1 MIGKGRVIGQTNL
14 EAWVRSNEGYLIVI
28 KSDVIELQIHGQII
42 VTVENNNELITGGK
56 WYDIQIA
63 ALKNA
68 DGSVQVI
75 FGIDG
80 NIIINYTDYDDPAWG
95 TNGFGFAV
103 NKANGVYHVKK
114 TDNFKTE
121 PADYTT
127 LDEEIAREPK
137 NGASIYSERTW
148 KAYQDVL
155 NGAKSFPRDLTR
167 FDQKSIDEMTKKLRE
182 AREALLTPEQEAAL
196 NAGKDPNRGD
206 GGAKTDSEALVIII
220 IASVAVVLIAGGVA
234 LMIVLKKRKKK
245 ATTTEAETQE

>member
-1 MIGKGRVIGQTNL
+1 MET
-14 EAWVRSNEGYLIVI
+14 WVRSDEGYLIVI

-56 WYDIQIA
+56 WYDIQIG

-103 NKANGVYHVKK
+103 NKANGVYHIKK
-114 TDNFKTE
+114 TDNFYIE
-121 PADYTT
+121 GADYTA

-137 NGASIYSERTW
+137 DGASIYSERTW
-148 KAYQDVL
+148 KAYQEVL
-155 NGAKSFPRDLTR
+155 NAAKSFPRNLTR

-196 NAGKDPNRGD
+196 DADKDPNLGND
-206 GGAKTDSEALVIII
+206 DPGAKTDSKTLVIII
-220 IASVAVVLIAGGVA
+220 AASVAAVLIAGGVV
-234 LMIVLKKRKKK
+234 LMVVLKKRKKK
-245 ATTTEAETQE
+245 AVLAETEVQE